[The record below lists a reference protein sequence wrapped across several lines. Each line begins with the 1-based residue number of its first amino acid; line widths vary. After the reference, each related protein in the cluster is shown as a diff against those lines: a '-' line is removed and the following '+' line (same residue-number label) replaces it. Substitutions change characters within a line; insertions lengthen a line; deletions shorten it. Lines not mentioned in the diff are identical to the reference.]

1 MNQREPSPASPA
13 FRPLVERA
21 ARLVGTSG
29 AYDELLKEVFGRATL
44 QTHGL
49 TCPAA
54 SQTTCAEIDALVAHL
69 YDLTEDEF
77 THILST
83 FPSWTSP

>member
-1 MNQREPSPASPA
+1 LLGMSA
-13 FRPLVERA
+13 
-21 ARLVGTSG
+21 
-29 AYDELLKEVFGRATL
+29 AYDDLLKEVFGKKATH

-49 TCPAA
+49 TAPEQR
-54 SQTTCAEIDALVAHL
+54 QTARAEIDALVARL

-83 FPSWTSP
+83 FPLVAESVKAETRSTYRELLRFGKLAS

>member
-1 MNQREPSPASPA
+1 M
-13 FRPLVERA
+13 
-21 ARLVGTSG
+21 GTSA
-29 AYDELLKEVFGRATL
+29 AYDDLLKEVFGKKATH

-49 TCPAA
+49 TAPEQR
-54 SQTTCAEIDALVAHL
+54 QTARAEIDALVAKL

-83 FPSWTSP
+83 FPLVHEAVKSETRNTYRELLRSGKLPS